1 MNKRIE
7 QLAGQL
13 GPVATIGNWGRVE
26 WADNVYPQLGD
37 KMYAAVDLEKFA
49 ELIVQECIERVRRQ
63 CIHVRDSTIEG
74 RPNPFFPDLR
84 VRTEYEQGIVK
95 CGVDS
100 VIALE
105 ELIQESTDRWHKEN
119 ILGDEE

>member
-1 MNKRIE
+1 MNERIR
-7 QLAGQL
+7 QLAEQCTTIYNSTTF
-13 GPVATIGNWGRVE
+13 PV
-26 WADNVYPQLGD
+26 D
-37 KMYAAVDLEKFA
+37 KDFDYEKFA
-49 ELIVQECIERVRRQ
+49 ELIVRECIERVRSQ

>member
-1 MNKRIE
+1 MNKRINGLWWQARMGYNNQNCDPE
-7 QLAGQL
+7 
-13 GPVATIGNWGRVE
+13 VV
-26 WADNVYPQLGD
+26 V
-37 KMYAAVDLEKFA
+37 KFA
-49 ELIVQECIERVRRQ
+49 ELIVRECIERVRSQ

-119 ILGDEE
+119 ILRDEE

>member
-1 MNKRIE
+1 MNKHIKQFERE
-7 QLAGQL
+7 SGLDVYAL
-13 GPVATIGNWGRVE
+13 G
-26 WADNVYPQLGD
+26 LD
-37 KMYAAVDLEKFA
+37 KVKWESRLDKFA
-49 ELIVQECIERVRRQ
+49 ELIVRECIERVRSQ

>member
-1 MNKRIE
+1 MNELIE
-7 QLAGQL
+7 KIYGEAC
-13 GPVATIGNWGRVE
+13 IHH
-26 WADNVYPQLGD
+26 GD
-37 KMYAAVDLEKFA
+37 LSEREFLEKFA
-49 ELIVQECIERVRRQ
+49 ELIVGECIERVRNQ

-74 RPNPFFPDLR
+74 RPNPFYPDLR
-84 VRTEYEQGIVK
+84 VRTEREQGIVE
-95 CGVDS
+95 CGVNS